1 MSKKRLA
8 ASLLVVLFGIL
19 ANILVFRYE
28 PVLSE
33 KKVTV
38 KVTLTSDEE
47 NYMEMFYLT
56 DGQKMPDDFR
66 AEQSGGVNYKKAG
79 TEKTLEYTV
88 PADASYLRFDLGSG
102 ASETT
107 ISGITVESNGK
118 TAVIDQNVF
127 SETVRLQEVKQ
138 NNVSDGITLTAEKE
152 DPYLVWNTE
161 NWGIAKLVKDSL
173 WLRYLL
179 VKILA
184 CVVLDIILIV
194 ALKAGKKL
202 IVLPKEVYQNRKLL
216 WNLSKNDFKTK
227 FAGSYLGIIWAF
239 IQPIV
244 TVVVYWF
251 VFEKGLKAGGINTRA
266 GIDVPFVL
274 WLVAGLVPWFF
285 F

>member
-107 ISGITVESNGK
+107 ISGITV
-118 TAVIDQNVF
+118 
-127 SETVRLQEVKQ
+127 
-138 NNVSDGITLTAEKE
+138 
-152 DPYLVWNTE
+152 
-161 NWGIAKLVKDSL
+161 
-173 WLRYLL
+173 
-179 VKILA
+179 
-184 CVVLDIILIV
+184 
-194 ALKAGKKL
+194 
-202 IVLPKEVYQNRKLL
+202 
-216 WNLSKNDFKTK
+216 
-227 FAGSYLGIIWAF
+227 
-239 IQPIV
+239 
-244 TVVVYWF
+244 
-251 VFEKGLKAGGINTRA
+251 
-266 GIDVPFVL
+266 
-274 WLVAGLVPWFF
+274 
-285 F
+285 